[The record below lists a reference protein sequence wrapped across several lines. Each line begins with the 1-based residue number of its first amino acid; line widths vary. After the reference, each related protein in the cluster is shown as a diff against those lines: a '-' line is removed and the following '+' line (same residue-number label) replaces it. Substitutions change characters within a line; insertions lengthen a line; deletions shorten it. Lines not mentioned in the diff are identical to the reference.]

1 LPHDGFFYI
10 FIMIGIPMT
19 GIALNGSAARGL
31 VGLVGRIGRIGGSG
45 FIVLGAGLVLSL
57 VLSLSAAP
65 IFAANAA
72 NTETT
77 SAAVTNVATSAA
89 ASESALEPI
98 KVVYH
103 IADGNDQARRALAN
117 IANHLRAEPA
127 TRIVVVALG
136 NGIEFML
143 SGTVDRYGRPFEP
156 EVLAL
161 AAQGVQFRVCRN
173 SMLAHDVAASRLLAP
188 AVVVPAGVAEIARL
202 QAREGYVY
210 LRP

>member
-1 LPHDGFFYI
+1 
-10 FIMIGIPMT
+10 MT

-31 VGLVGRIGRIGGSG
+31 VGLVGRIGGSG

-77 SAAVTNVATSAA
+77 SAAVTSTVTNVATSAA

-117 IANHLRAEPA
+117 IANHLRAEPT